1 MKIAIGADHAGF
13 EMKRDALSWLHEMGH
28 EVHDCGTHSCD
39 SVDYSDFALAV
50 GRAVVAGEAEL
61 GVLVCGTGQGV
72 GMAANKIPGIRA
84 AICSDTYSARL
95 TREHNDANVLTLGAR
110 VVGAGLARDI
120 LEAFLAT
127 PFSHGERHQRRI
139 DKMMALGNEA
149 ISGEK

>member
-13 EMKRDALSWLHEMGH
+13 EMKRDAVDWLREMGH
-28 EVHDCGTHSCD
+28 EVLDCGTDSTA

-72 GMAANKIPGIRA
+72 GMAANKIAGIRA

-139 DKMMALGNEA
+139 DKMMVLGSNA
-149 ISGEK
+149 PTGKK